1 MSKHV
6 EDKPDLT
13 ALPLATGLQLKEAA
27 PSGSQDLAIQLG
39 KVQRPVRL
47 EESLE
52 EFPELHLVRSHWL
65 LRRIAAWTMA
75 LLVLTILA
83 MLFVPWQQTTRG
95 AGRVIALDPQE
106 RTFQQRATAKGVVAK
121 VREGLREG
129 TFVKKGEFVLELE
142 PLAAEAQQQ
151 LEAQRNQLL
160 AKLEVANTKKQLAE
174 QAVDLQRMAGDAL
187 VQSARES
194 VEAAV
199 AKVTQSEEKVK
210 ALDATVERTK
220 QYFDRT
226 ARLLESGLKAPR
238 DFEKEKEEFEKAVA
252 DFENGEAQVI
262 EAFRNR
268 AAKEQDLL
276 AKTQEAQVKNRE
288 VSSKL
293 QEVLSEM
300 ATTRK
305 EISEIELKLG
315 EFGERLKITSPRD
328 GYLQELI
335 GLSGADV
342 VKEGEPL
349 FTVVPVP
356 TQLAVELTITGND
369 VPLLQI
375 GDEVRLQFEGFPAI
389 QFVGWPSSGVGTF
402 GGKIALILPTDDGT
416 GNFRM
421 MVTPYQADKEDQP
434 WPEGRLRQGS
444 RAVGWV
450 LLRNLEGKLSRV
462 PLGYE
467 IWRQLNGFPP
477 VLSNKPPDDVKGSS
491 SKEGELP
498 KTPKLPKSP

>member
-6 EDKPDLT
+6 EDKPEVT
-13 ALPLATGLQLKEAA
+13 ALPLATGGQLKEAI

-160 AKLEVANTKKQLAE
+160 AKLEVANTKKELAE
-174 QAVDLQRMAGDAL
+174 QAVDLQRMAGEAL

-288 VSSKL
+288 VSAKL
-293 QEVLSEM
+293 QEVLSEI

-305 EISEIELKLG
+305 EISEIEQKLG

-342 VKEGEPL
+342 VKEGE
-349 FTVVPVP
+349 
-356 TQLAVELTITGND
+356 
-369 VPLLQI
+369 
-375 GDEVRLQFEGFPAI
+375 
-389 QFVGWPSSGVGTF
+389 
-402 GGKIALILPTDDGT
+402 
-416 GNFRM
+416 
-421 MVTPYQADKEDQP
+421 
-434 WPEGRLRQGS
+434 
-444 RAVGWV
+444 
-450 LLRNLEGKLSRV
+450 
-462 PLGYE
+462 
-467 IWRQLNGFPP
+467 
-477 VLSNKPPDDVKGSS
+477 
-491 SKEGELP
+491 
-498 KTPKLPKSP
+498 